1 LSLSLRQRIFAR
13 CVLRD
18 AAGRLTDL
26 GEPRDLAEED
36 ATEFAQVGRGA
47 RAATMVSRSAT
58 LSARIVVWRL
68 YAVSAVGEVWVVD
81 EAGELEDGGVADRD
95 AGEMH

>member
-1 LSLSLRQRIFAR
+1 
-13 CVLRD
+13 
-18 AAGRLTDL
+18 
-26 GEPRDLAEED
+26 
-36 ATEFAQVGRGA
+36 
-47 RAATMVSRSAT
+47 MVSRSAT